1 MMKTLVIAA
10 SLLTLATA
18 ANAAGHVCLVADPS
32 GTPLNVRTQPNGTIL
47 GALHNDAEVVVV
59 DLTRDRK
66 WAKVV
71 PIQVG
76 KAGWVFF
83 DYLDCSL

>member
-1 MMKTLVIAA
+1 MMKAFVIAA
-10 SLLTLATA
+10 SLLTLETA

-32 GTPLNVRTQPNGTIL
+32 GTPLNIRNQPNGTIL

-66 WAKVV
+66 
-71 PIQVG
+71 VG
-76 KAGWVFF
+76 EGCPNP
-83 DYLDCSL
+83 DR